1 MQIKKLNLKARKAR
15 YANENTDMPAIKG
28 KATATVSGR
37 TIAETDSWE
46 VVEGNVYVC
55 FSYIIESM
63 KGDADICVVVSTI
76 VSFLWYWMLW
86 IEILIWGD
94 RSVNQSMLAKTDHST
109 HCPWKGDAS
118 YYTINLDKTELKNA
132 AWFYPD
138 PKEKAMNIK
147 DYVAFYGRVTSAE
160 EVSHEDIMSYISA
173 AADALSP
180 FDYEIRST
188 KHQLSNEQIW
198 ALVNSTSDPLTQLA
212 TAFSTEE
219 MFYIK
224 RILDAM
230 FETFNTK
237 GREVMAITSQQAI
250 HSSLIKGAGRQSM
263 GGDDLQTVDN
273 GVTREAAER
282 VLANLVAQGWF
293 ERSRKGYYSLTPR
306 ALLELRGWLLEMY
319 NDPDEPEEWQPI
331 KNCEA
336 CKGIITVG
344 ERCPRRDCSV
354 RLHGTC
360 QTAYWNSRRNKKCPK
375 CETEWDGRHFVG
387 ERVITQTE
395 DNLREKRK
403 SGGAVGVGVGVGV
416 GSSRKR
422 RAEPEPEPEEDEA
435 AVNEND
441 DPE

>member
-1 MQIKKLNLKARKAR
+1 
-15 YANENTDMPAIKG
+15 
-28 KATATVSGR
+28 
-37 TIAETDSWE
+37 
-46 VVEGNVYVC
+46 
-55 FSYIIESM
+55 
-63 KGDADICVVVSTI
+63 
-76 VSFLWYWMLW
+76 
-86 IEILIWGD
+86 
-94 RSVNQSMLAKTDHST
+94 
-109 HCPWKGDAS
+109 
-118 YYTINLDKTELKNA
+118 
-132 AWFYPD
+132 
-138 PKEKAMNIK
+138 
-147 DYVAFYGRVTSAE
+147 
-160 EVSHEDIMSYISA
+160 MSYISA

-273 GVTREAAER
+273 GVTREGAER

-306 ALLELRGWLLEMY
+306 ALLELRGWLLETY

-403 SGGAVGVGVGVGV
+403 SGAGVGVGVGV

-422 RAEPEPEPEEDEA
+422 RAEAEQEPEEDEA
-435 AVNEND
+435 EVNEND